1 MSSILSLTVL
11 VAVLMINTISVVLP
25 ALSRTFTSAPAWRRI
40 EAAAAFPLMA
50 DTRMRGVQRDTLS
63 ITSTC
68 QSTKTH
74 ALNWQYRVKLTI
86 WQSNGPQTVHLKKK
100 KICEIVKQKFGC
112 LRYLII
118 WNTFKG
124 IVHPK
129 MKTCLKFVFVINKSI
144 IKMFLTSNCFQL
156 KYESSIHTIVFS
168 REKVIWSKSGE
179 KCAQIKHCLQA
190 KAVINKHFG
199 GFWYERT
206 TG

>member
-1 MSSILSLTVL
+1 MMSSILSLTVL
-11 VAVLMINTISVVLP
+11 VTVLMINTISVVLP

-50 DTRMRGVQRDTLS
+50 DKRMRGVQRDTLS

-74 ALNWQYRVKLTI
+74 ALNWQYRAKLTI
-86 WQSNGPQTVHLKKK
+86 WQSNGPQTVHLKK
-100 KICEIVKQKFGC
+100 IVWKQKFGC
-112 LRYLII
+112 LRYLVI

-129 MKTCLKFVFVINKSI
+129 MKTCLKFVFLINKYI
-144 IKMFLTSNCFQL
+144 IKTILTSNCFQL

-168 REKVIWSKSGE
+168 REKVIWSKSG
-179 KCAQIKHCLQA
+179 KTCAQIKHCLQA

-199 GFWYERT
+199 RFWYERT

>member
-86 WQSNGPQTVHLKKK
+86 WQSNGPQTVHQKKK
-100 KICEIVKQKFGC
+100 ENLWNSETEVWLLKIPDHMKYLQRNSSPKNENLLKICLCNKQ
-112 LRYLII
+112 
-118 WNTFKG
+118 
-124 IVHPK
+124 
-129 MKTCLKFVFVINKSI
+129 
-144 IKMFLTSNCFQL
+144 
-156 KYESSIHTIVFS
+156 IH
-168 REKVIWSKSGE
+168 
-179 KCAQIKHCLQA
+179 
-190 KAVINKHFG
+190 N
-199 GFWYERT
+199 
-206 TG
+206 